1 MGFDVAKFEAAKI
14 TPVTKT
20 IPVPELAA
28 FFEANEV
35 AEWTVKNLDGPS
47 LAQVNEE
54 VSNAS
59 KLKAVIEGIAA
70 GTNDAMKKAIETHV
84 GGNKDVVPEDLVRRH
99 KMLQLGSV
107 PECPYHIVVRLA
119 VAKPTTFYKLTN
131 EIIRLTGDG
140 ANLGE

>member
-1 MGFDVAKFEAAKI
+1 MGFNVDKFEAARI

-28 FFEANEV
+28 FFDEGET
-35 AEWTVKNLDGPS
+35 AEWTVRNLDGPA

-54 VSNAS
+54 AANAS
-59 KLKAVIEGIAA
+59 KLRAVIEGVAA
-70 GTNDAMKKAIETHV
+70 GTNAALKKAIETHV
-84 GGNKDVVPEDLVRRH
+84 GGNDDIVPEDLVRRH

-107 PECPYHIVVRLA
+107 PECPHHIAVRLA

-131 EIIRLTGDG
+131 EITRLTGDG
-140 ANLGE
+140 ASLGE